1 MEILFFL
8 NNIKIKTYFILNI
21 LKKEAQFIIPAFLC
35 ILLFILIN
43 SKSFYLLSEL
53 SYWSGNLINQPYR
66 ILSYSFVHKDFN
78 HLLSNLFGIVV
89 VRYCFINLNLKN
101 IFLFLYLI
109 ILLIPIKTF
118 YLFIIDNFLFYNPNH
133 LLVGFSGIIFG
144 TFSFIMLSSIYG
156 KEYILNIFIGLKK
169 NNEIYRLMTVFLSLG
184 IVYSLLPSISLSGH
198 IAGIL
203 SGFII
208 FII

>member
-1 MEILFFL
+1 M
-8 NNIKIKTYFILNI
+8 KII
-21 LKKEAQFIIPAFLC
+21 KKEAQFIIPSFLC
-35 ILLFILIN
+35 FLLFIFIN
-43 SKSFYLLSEL
+43 FKRLFLVSDL
-53 SYWSGNLINQPYR
+53 SYWSSYLITQPYR

-78 HLLSNLFGIVV
+78 HLLSNLFGIIV

-109 ILLIPIKTF
+109 ILLIPIQTF
-118 YLFIIDNFLFYNPNH
+118 FLFILDNFIFYNPNH

-144 TFSFIMLSSIYG
+144 TFSFILLSSLYG

-169 NNEIYRLMTVFLSLG
+169 NNEIYKLMTVFLSLG
-184 IVYSLLPSISLSGH
+184 IFYSFLPSISLSGH

-208 FII
+208 FIL

>member
-1 MEILFFL
+1 M
-8 NNIKIKTYFILNI
+8 KIIR
-21 LKKEAQFIIPAFLC
+21 KEAQFIIPSFLC
-35 ILLFILIN
+35 FLLFIFIN
-43 SKSFYLLSEL
+43 FKRFFLVSDL
-53 SYWSGNLINQPYR
+53 SYWSSYLFTQPYR
-66 ILSYSFVHKDFN
+66 ILSYSFAHKDFN
-78 HLLSNLFGIVV
+78 HLLSNLFGIIV

-109 ILLIPIKTF
+109 ILLIPIQTF
-118 YLFIIDNFLFYNPNH
+118 FLFIVDNFIFYNPNH

-144 TFSFIMLSSIYG
+144 TFSFILLSSLYG

-169 NNEIYRLMTVFLSLG
+169 NNEIYKLMTVFLSLG
-184 IVYSLLPSISLSGH
+184 IVYSFLPSISLSGH

-208 FII
+208 FIL

>member
-1 MEILFFL
+1 M
-8 NNIKIKTYFILNI
+8 KTI
-21 LKKEAQFIIPAFLC
+21 KKEAQFIIPSFLC
-35 ILLFILIN
+35 FLLFVIIN
-43 SKSFYLLSEL
+43 FKRFFLVPEL
-53 SYWSGNLINQPYR
+53 SYWSSYLITQPYR

-78 HLLSNLFGIVV
+78 HLLSNLFGIIV

-109 ILLIPIKTF
+109 ILLIPIQTF
-118 YLFIIDNFLFYNPNH
+118 FLFIVDNFIFYNPNH

-144 TFSFIMLSSIYG
+144 TFSFILLSSLYG

-169 NNEIYRLMTVFLSLG
+169 NNEIYKLMTVFLSLG
-184 IVYSLLPSISLSGH
+184 IVYSFLPSISLSGH

-208 FII
+208 FIL

>member
-1 MEILFFL
+1 MKI
-8 NNIKIKTYFILNI
+8 IKQ
-21 LKKEAQFIIPAFLC
+21 EAQFIIPSFLC
-35 ILLFILIN
+35 FLLFVIIN
-43 SKSFYLLSEL
+43 FKRFFLVPDL
-53 SYWSGNLINQPYR
+53 SYWSSYLVTQPYR

-78 HLLSNLFGIVV
+78 HLLSNLFGIIV

-109 ILLIPIKTF
+109 ILLIPIQTF
-118 YLFIIDNFLFYNPNH
+118 FLFILDNFIFYNPNH

-144 TFSFIMLSSIYG
+144 TFSFILLSSLYG

-169 NNEIYRLMTVFLSLG
+169 NNEIYKLMTVFLSLG
-184 IVYSLLPSISLSGH
+184 IVYSFLPSISLSGH

-208 FII
+208 FIL

>member
-1 MEILFFL
+1 M
-8 NNIKIKTYFILNI
+8 KII
-21 LKKEAQFIIPAFLC
+21 KKEAQFIIPSFLC
-35 ILLFILIN
+35 FLLFVIIN
-43 SKSFYLLSEL
+43 FKRFFLVPDL
-53 SYWSGNLINQPYR
+53 SYWSSYLITQPYR

-78 HLLSNLFGIVV
+78 HLLSNLFGIIV

-109 ILLIPIKTF
+109 ILLIPIQTF
-118 YLFIIDNFLFYNPNH
+118 FLFILDNFIFYNPNH

-144 TFSFIMLSSIYG
+144 TCSFILLSSLYG

-169 NNEIYRLMTVFLSLG
+169 NNEIYKLMTVFLSLG

-208 FII
+208 FIL

>member
-1 MEILFFL
+1 M
-8 NNIKIKTYFILNI
+8 KIIG
-21 LKKEAQFIIPAFLC
+21 KEAQFIIPSFLC
-35 ILLFILIN
+35 FLLFIFIN
-43 SKSFYLLSEL
+43 FKRFFLVSDL
-53 SYWSGNLINQPYR
+53 SYWSSYLITQPYR

-78 HLLSNLFGIVV
+78 HLLSNLFGIIV

-109 ILLIPIKTF
+109 ILLIPIQTF
-118 YLFIIDNFLFYNPNH
+118 FLFILDNFIFYNPNH

-144 TFSFIMLSSIYG
+144 TFSFILLSSLYG

-169 NNEIYRLMTVFLSLG
+169 NNEIYKLMTVFLSLG
-184 IVYSLLPSISLSGH
+184 IVYSFLPSISLSGH

-208 FII
+208 FILWSENIFFLIID

>member
-1 MEILFFL
+1 M
-8 NNIKIKTYFILNI
+8 KII
-21 LKKEAQFIIPAFLC
+21 KKEAQFIIPSFLC
-35 ILLFILIN
+35 FLLFVIIN
-43 SKSFYLLSEL
+43 FKRFFLVPDL
-53 SYWSGNLINQPYR
+53 SYWPSYLINQPHR

-78 HLLSNLFGIVV
+78 HLLSNLFGIIV

-101 IFLFLYLI
+101 IFLFFYLI
-109 ILLIPIKTF
+109 ILLIPIQTF
-118 YLFIIDNFLFYNPNH
+118 FLFILDNFIFYNPNH

-144 TFSFIMLSSIYG
+144 TFSFILLSSLYG

-169 NNEIYRLMTVFLSLG
+169 NCEIYKLMTVFLSLG
-184 IVYSLLPSISLSGH
+184 IVYSFLPSISLSGH

-208 FII
+208 FIL

>member
-1 MEILFFL
+1 M
-8 NNIKIKTYFILNI
+8 KIIR
-21 LKKEAQFIIPAFLC
+21 KEAQFIIPSFLC
-35 ILLFILIN
+35 FLLFIFIN
-43 SKSFYLLSEL
+43 FKRFFLVSDL
-53 SYWSGNLINQPYR
+53 SYWSSYLINQPYR

-78 HLLSNLFGIVV
+78 HLLSNLFGIIV

-109 ILLIPIKTF
+109 FLLIPIQTF
-118 YLFIIDNFLFYNPNH
+118 FLFILDNFIFYNPNH

-144 TFSFIMLSSIYG
+144 TFSFILLSSLYG
-156 KEYILNIFIGLKK
+156 KECILNIFIGLKK
-169 NNEIYRLMTVFLSLG
+169 NNEIYKLMTVFLSLG
-184 IVYSLLPSISLSGH
+184 IVYSFLPSISLSGH

-208 FII
+208 FIL

>member
-1 MEILFFL
+1 M
-8 NNIKIKTYFILNI
+8 KIIR
-21 LKKEAQFIIPAFLC
+21 KEAQFIIPSFLC
-35 ILLFILIN
+35 FLLFIFIN
-43 SKSFYLLSEL
+43 FKRFFLVSDL
-53 SYWSGNLINQPYR
+53 SYWSSYLINQPYR

-78 HLLSNLFGIVV
+78 HLLSNLFGIIV

-101 IFLFLYLI
+101 IFLFLFLI
-109 ILLIPIKTF
+109 ILLIPIQTF
-118 YLFIIDNFLFYNPNH
+118 FLFIVDNFIFYNPNH

-144 TFSFIMLSSIYG
+144 TFSFILLSSLYG

-169 NNEIYRLMTVFLSLG
+169 NNEIYKLMTVFLSLG
-184 IVYSLLPSISLSGH
+184 IVYSFLPSISLSGH

-208 FII
+208 FIL

>member
-1 MEILFFL
+1 M
-8 NNIKIKTYFILNI
+8 KII
-21 LKKEAQFIIPAFLC
+21 KKEAQFIIPSFLC
-35 ILLFILIN
+35 FLLFIIIN
-43 SKSFYLLSEL
+43 FKRFFLVSDL
-53 SYWSGNLINQPYR
+53 SYWSSYLTNQPYR

-78 HLLSNLFGIVV
+78 HLLSNLFGIIV

-109 ILLIPIKTF
+109 ILLIPIQTL
-118 YLFIIDNFLFYNPNH
+118 YLFIGDKFLFYNPNH

-144 TFSFIMLSSIYG
+144 TFSFILLSSLYG

-169 NNEIYRLMTVFLSLG
+169 NNEIYKLMTVFLSLG
-184 IVYSLLPSISLSGH
+184 IVYSFLPNISLFGH

-208 FII
+208 FIL

>member
-1 MEILFFL
+1 M
-8 NNIKIKTYFILNI
+8 KII
-21 LKKEAQFIIPAFLC
+21 KKEAQFIIPSFLC
-35 ILLFILIN
+35 FLLFIVIN
-43 SKSFYLLSEL
+43 FKRLFLVSDL
-53 SYWSGNLINQPYR
+53 SYWSSYLINQPYR

-78 HLLSNLFGIVV
+78 HLLSNLFGIIV

-109 ILLIPIKTF
+109 ILLIPIQTF
-118 YLFIIDNFLFYNPNH
+118 FLFILDNFIFYNPNH

-144 TFSFIMLSSIYG
+144 TFSYIWLSSLYG
-156 KEYILNIFIGLKK
+156 KEYMLNIFIGLKK
-169 NNEIYRLMTVFLSLG
+169 NNEIYKLMTVFLSLG
-184 IVYSLLPSISLSGH
+184 IVYSFLPSISLSGH

-208 FII
+208 FIL

>member
-1 MEILFFL
+1 M
-8 NNIKIKTYFILNI
+8 KII
-21 LKKEAQFIIPAFLC
+21 KKEAQFIIPSFLC
-35 ILLFILIN
+35 FLLFVIIN
-43 SKSFYLLSEL
+43 FKRFFLVPDL
-53 SYWSGNLINQPYR
+53 SYWSSYLITQPYR

-78 HLLSNLFGIVV
+78 HLLSNLFGIIV

-109 ILLIPIKTF
+109 ILLIPIQTF
-118 YLFIIDNFLFYNPNH
+118 FLFIVDNFVFYNPNH

-144 TFSFIMLSSIYG
+144 TFSYIWLSSLYG

-169 NNEIYRLMTVFLSLG
+169 NNEIYKLMTVFLSLG

-208 FII
+208 YIL

>member
-1 MEILFFL
+1 M
-8 NNIKIKTYFILNI
+8 KII
-21 LKKEAQFIIPAFLC
+21 KKEAQFIIPSFLC
-35 ILLFILIN
+35 FLLFVIIN
-43 SKSFYLLSEL
+43 FKRFFLVPDL
-53 SYWSGNLINQPYR
+53 SYWSSYLITQPYR

-78 HLLSNLFGIVV
+78 HLLSNLFGIIV

-109 ILLIPIKTF
+109 ILLIPIQTF
-118 YLFIIDNFLFYNPNH
+118 FLFIVDNFIFYNPNH

-144 TFSFIMLSSIYG
+144 TFAFILLCSFYG

-169 NNEIYRLMTVFLSLG
+169 NNEIYKLMTVFLSLG

-198 IAGIL
+198 VAGIL

-208 FII
+208 FIL

>member
-1 MEILFFL
+1 M
-8 NNIKIKTYFILNI
+8 KII
-21 LKKEAQFIIPAFLC
+21 KKEAQFIIPSFLC
-35 ILLFILIN
+35 FLLFIVINLKRFFLI
-43 SKSFYLLSEL
+43 SDL
-53 SYWSGNLINQPYR
+53 SYWSSYLINQPYR

-78 HLLSNLFGIVV
+78 HLLSNLFGIAV

-101 IFLFLYLI
+101 KYLFLYLI
-109 ILLIPIKTF
+109 ILLIPIQTF
-118 YLFIIDNFLFYNPNH
+118 CLFIVDNFLFFNPNH

-144 TFSFIMLSSIYG
+144 TFSFILISSIHG
-156 KEYILNIFIGLKK
+156 KEYIFNIFIGLKK

-208 FII
+208 FIL

>member
-1 MEILFFL
+1 M
-8 NNIKIKTYFILNI
+8 KII
-21 LKKEAQFIIPAFLC
+21 KKEAQFIIPSFLC
-35 ILLFILIN
+35 FLLFVIIN
-43 SKSFYLLSEL
+43 FKSFNLILDL
-53 SYWSGNLINQPYR
+53 SYWSSYLINQPYR

-78 HLLSNLFGIVV
+78 HLLSNLFGIIV

-109 ILLIPIKTF
+109 ILLIPIQTF
-118 YLFIIDNFLFYNPNH
+118 FLFILDNFLFYNPNH

-144 TFSFIMLSSIYG
+144 TFSFIWLSSLYG
-156 KEYILNIFIGLKK
+156 KEYIFNIFIGLKK
-169 NNEIYRLMTVFLSLG
+169 NDEIYKLMTVFLSLG

-198 IAGIL
+198 AAGIL

-208 FII
+208 FIL

>member
-1 MEILFFL
+1 M
-8 NNIKIKTYFILNI
+8 KIIR
-21 LKKEAQFIIPAFLC
+21 KETQFIIPSLLC
-35 ILLFILIN
+35 FLLFIFIN
-43 SKSFYLLSEL
+43 FKRFFLVSDL
-53 SYWSGNLINQPYR
+53 SYWSSYLINQPYR

-78 HLLSNLFGIVV
+78 HLLSNLFGIIV

-109 ILLIPIKTF
+109 ILLIPIQTF
-118 YLFIIDNFLFYNPNH
+118 FLFILDNFIFYNPNH

-144 TFSFIMLSSIYG
+144 TFSFILLSSLYG

-169 NNEIYRLMTVFLSLG
+169 NNEIYKLMTVFLSLG
-184 IVYSLLPSISLSGH
+184 IVYSFLPSISLSGH

-208 FII
+208 FIL

>member
-1 MEILFFL
+1 M
-8 NNIKIKTYFILNI
+8 KTI
-21 LKKEAQFIIPAFLC
+21 KKEAQFIIPSFLC
-35 ILLFILIN
+35 FLLFVIIN
-43 SKSFYLLSEL
+43 FKRFFLVPDL
-53 SYWSGNLINQPYR
+53 SYWSSYLVTQPYR

-78 HLLSNLFGIVV
+78 HLLSNLFGIIV

-109 ILLIPIKTF
+109 ILLIPIQTF
-118 YLFIIDNFLFYNPNH
+118 FLFIVDNFIFYNSNH

-144 TFSFIMLSSIYG
+144 TFSFILLSSLYG

-169 NNEIYRLMTVFLSLG
+169 NNEIYKLMSVFLSLG
-184 IVYSLLPSISLSGH
+184 IVYSFLPSISLSGH

-208 FII
+208 FIL

>member
-1 MEILFFL
+1 M
-8 NNIKIKTYFILNI
+8 KIIR
-21 LKKEAQFIIPAFLC
+21 KEAQFIIPSFVC
-35 ILLFILIN
+35 FLLFIFIN
-43 SKSFYLLSEL
+43 FKRVFFVSDL
-53 SYWSGNLINQPYR
+53 SYWSSYLINQPYR
-66 ILSYSFVHKDFN
+66 ILSYSFIHKDFN
-78 HLLSNLFGIVV
+78 HLLSNLFGIIV

-109 ILLIPIKTF
+109 ILLIPIQTF
-118 YLFIIDNFLFYNPNH
+118 FLFIVDNFIFYNPNH

-144 TFSFIMLSSIYG
+144 TFSFILLSSLYG

-169 NNEIYRLMTVFLSLG
+169 NNEIYKLMTVFLSLG
-184 IVYSLLPSISLSGH
+184 IVYSFLPSISLSGH

-208 FII
+208 FIL

>member
-1 MEILFFL
+1 M
-8 NNIKIKTYFILNI
+8 KII
-21 LKKEAQFIIPAFLC
+21 KKEAQFIIPSFLC
-35 ILLFILIN
+35 FLLFVIIN
-43 SKSFYLLSEL
+43 FKRFFLVPEL
-53 SYWSGNLINQPYR
+53 SYWSSYLVTQPYR

-78 HLLSNLFGIVV
+78 HLLSNLFGIIV

-109 ILLIPIKTF
+109 ILLIPIQTF
-118 YLFIIDNFLFYNPNH
+118 FLFIVDNFIFYNPNH

-144 TFSFIMLSSIYG
+144 TFSFILLSSLYG
-156 KEYILNIFIGLKK
+156 KEYILTIFIGLKK
-169 NNEIYRLMTVFLSLG
+169 NNEIYKLMTVFLSLG
-184 IVYSLLPSISLSGH
+184 IVYSFLPSISLSGH

-208 FII
+208 FIL

>member
-1 MEILFFL
+1 M
-8 NNIKIKTYFILNI
+8 KIIN
-21 LKKEAQFIIPAFLC
+21 KEAQFIIPSFLC
-35 ILLFILIN
+35 ILLFIVINFKRLFLITD
-43 SKSFYLLSEL
+43 L
-53 SYWSGNLINQPYR
+53 SYWSSNLLNQPYR

-89 VRYCFINLNLKN
+89 VRYCFINLKLKN
-101 IFLFLYLI
+101 IFLFFYLI

-118 YLFIIDNFLFYNPNH
+118 FLFIVDNFLFYNPNH

-144 TFSFIMLSSIYG
+144 TFSFILLSSIYG
-156 KEYILNIFIGLKK
+156 KEYFFNIFIGLKK
-169 NNEIYRLMTVFLSLG
+169 NNEIYRLMIVFLSLG
-184 IVYSLLPSISLSGH
+184 IFYSLLPSISLSGH